1 MPSWIFHKL
10 IARWW
15 PHFILCSPCVCTCC
29 SFCQEHPAPQI
40 SLWQTS
46 THPARFSSVITS
58 SRESSLTA
66 HSNPGLPAG
75 SQGFF
80 SWPLA
85 DSLAVSAPCCT
96 LRSGTGSYSPLHP
109 PCPDQY
115 PTCVMNSKTV
125 LVNESRI
132 SGINEAI
139 QGCGQELR
147 CWNQPAWVH
156 LPFSTTYRLCD
167 LGSFLGFS
175 GSQSSQRLGELER
188 SWPGSTQAFSSSS
201 EYFFNP
207 SWF

>member
-1 MPSWIFHKL
+1 MLKFLTTVFDWMSLCPSNLSLANFNSSCKVQLSHHLLQGVIPDCPLQSRTSCRRSRLFL
-10 IARWW
+10 VTTRW
-15 PHFILCSPCVCTCC
+15 
-29 SFCQEHPAPQI
+29 
-40 SLWQTS
+40 
-46 THPARFSSVITS
+46 
-58 SRESSLTA
+58 
-66 HSNPGLPAG
+66 
-75 SQGFF
+75 
-80 SWPLA
+80 
-85 DSLAVSAPCCT
+85 LAVSAPCCT

-139 QGCGQELR
+139 QGCDQELR

-201 EYFFNP
+201 EYFF
-207 SWF
+207 